1 MILTSFKSQ
10 VDAMSLPPRLFF
22 RPILNNYADV
32 LSQNSFLRY
41 YLNSLIVCL
50 ASVTLSLI
58 VGVPSSYVLSR
69 FEFRRRKALTLWI
82 LSVRVAPPIT
92 FLIPF
97 FLMYRRL
104 HLIDTYLGLILI
116 YTSINLTL
124 SIILVRGFFKD
135 IPIESEE
142 SARLEGCSPLG
153 VFLKISL
160 PLALTGILATASLI
174 FILTWNELLFALVLT
189 NGHATTIPVGIFTYI
204 GYNEIKW
211 GQLTAASSLALIP
224 VFLFLVLSRNYL
236 VRGLT
241 FGAVK

>member
-1 MILTSFKSQ
+1 M
-10 VDAMSLPPRLFF
+10 
-22 RPILNNYADV
+22 
-32 LSQNSFLRY
+32 
-41 YLNSLIVCL
+41 
-50 ASVTLSLI
+50 
-58 VGVPSSYVLSR
+58 
-69 FEFRRRKALTLWI
+69 TLWI

-189 NGHATTIPVGIFTYI
+189 NGHATTIPGGHIYLYRVQRNKMGPANGSFEFGSDSCISVSGTLT
-204 GYNEIKW
+204 
-211 GQLTAASSLALIP
+211 QLPSKGTDLWCSQINSK
-224 VFLFLVLSRNYL
+224 S
-236 VRGLT
+236 
-241 FGAVK
+241 